1 MTRTGTAP
9 SPASAYEDRI
19 AGLHRGL
26 AKLKVRDGAFIA
38 LKILILLGGLLFVS
52 MNFPAR
58 IARAA
63 AGLALSGAAFF
74 AAFAGHEKLL
84 SRVRFL
90 RLLRGLAES
99 ELRALGGEF
108 PGEAAAGAEFV
119 DPAHPYAADLDIFG
133 PRSLFH
139 FINRTTTRPGRDAL
153 AALLNTPPEG
163 RPIAAL
169 QAAVRDLVPRLDFRM
184 RVRAFGESAG
194 ATDRPTLFDSPMAAF
209 PERRKKAIAVLLFVL
224 PPVTLAGLALTIM
237 GFPWIAFAGPFLAQV
252 AANRLTG
259 PAAAALYAS
268 ASRDAGIL
276 RAYAGII
283 SAAEAEPFA
292 APVLQSYRR
301 MLGAE
306 GLSASAAIRRLS
318 NLLEWLDLRSNRP
331 LHFFANNILMWDVF
345 FVRRIEAWR
354 KKAEPR
360 IEGWFEAAGGIE
372 ALASLANLAFNN
384 PDWAFPRVADN
395 SAAKGD
401 LVVADVAEAGPRLRA
416 AALGHPLIPAAER
429 VTNDFEM
436 EGGGAIAVITG
447 PNMAGKSTFLR
458 TVGVNAVLAFA
469 GGPVCA
475 AGLEIAPFRLAA
487 GLKSTDSLD
496 RRMSLFYAE
505 LERLKMILDSIRDYP
520 ETFFII
526 DEMLKG
532 TNEMDR
538 HKGAMALMRQLI
550 ARRATGIV
558 ATHDLELTGL
568 AAESPALRNYHFDGN
583 VIDDRLIFDF
593 KLRPGICES
602 FNALLLMKRIGIDV

>member
-1 MTRTGTAP
+1 LTAAGTLP
-9 SPASAYEDRI
+9 NPASSYEDAI
-19 AGLHRGL
+19 GDLDRGL
-26 AKLKVRDGAFIA
+26 AKLKVRDGAFIG
-38 LKILILLGGLLFVS
+38 LKILILFGGLLLVS
-52 MNFPAR
+52 LNFPAR
-58 IARAA
+58 IAQAA
-63 AGLALSGAAFF
+63 VWLALSGAAFL

-84 SRVRFL
+84 TRIRFL
-90 RLLRGLAES
+90 RLLRKLYEG

-108 PGEAAAGAEFV
+108 PGEATSGAEFI
-119 DPAHPYAADLDIFG
+119 DPAHPYTADLDIFG

-139 FINRTTTRPGRDAL
+139 FVNRTTTRPGRDTL
-153 AALLNTPPEG
+153 ASLMNTPPEG
-163 RPIAAL
+163 RPISEH

-184 RVRAFGESAG
+184 RIRAFGEAAG
-194 ATDRPTLFDSPMAAF
+194 AADRPALFDRPAAAF
-209 PERRKKAIAVLLFVL
+209 PERRRKAIAVLLFVL
-224 PPVTLAGLALTIM
+224 PPVTLAGLGLTIA

-252 AANRLTG
+252 AVNRFTG

-268 ASRDAGIL
+268 ASRDARIL

-283 SAAEAEPFA
+283 AEAEAERFT
-292 APVLQSYRR
+292 APALHAYRQL
-301 MLGAE
+301 LGA
-306 GLSASAAIRRLS
+306 GGMSASAAIHRLS

-345 FVRRIEAWR
+345 FIRRIEAWR
-354 KKAEPR
+354 KKAEPHF
-360 IEGWFEAAGGIE
+360 EGWFEAVGGIE

-384 PDWAFPRVADN
+384 PEWAFPRVKD
-395 SAAKGD
+395 
-401 LVVADVAEAGPRLRA
+401 AGPRFKA
-416 AALGHPLIPAAER
+416 ASLGHPLIPAAER

-436 EGGGAIAVITG
+436 GGGAIAVITG

-458 TVGVNAVLAFA
+458 TIGVNAVLAFS

-475 AGLEIAPFRLAA
+475 AGLEIAPLRLAA
-487 GLKSTDSLD
+487 GMKSTDSLD

-505 LERLKMILDSIRDYP
+505 LERLKMILDAIRDHP
-520 ETFFII
+520 ATFFII

-568 AAESPALRNYHFDGN
+568 AAESPAVKNFHFDGN
-583 VIDDRLIFDF
+583 VVGDKLIFDF

-602 FNALLLMKRIGIDV
+602 FNALLLMKRIGIEV